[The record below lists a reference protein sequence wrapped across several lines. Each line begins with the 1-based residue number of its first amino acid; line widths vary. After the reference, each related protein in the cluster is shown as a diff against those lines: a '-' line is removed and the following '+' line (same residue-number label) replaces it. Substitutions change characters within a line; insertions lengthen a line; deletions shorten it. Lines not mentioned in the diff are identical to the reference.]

1 MVGGVGCN
9 RILEYSKKVQETLIK
24 EFFLECMNA
33 LILSDKFFW
42 FFLGGGVYVH

>member
-24 EFFLECMNA
+24 EECMNA